1 MESVQLNKQVEKLE
15 RELHQMNIY
24 LKSIAESLANRK
36 VILKAKPENRKK
48 IEEQIVNSSDLGILF
63 ADDTLELM
71 TMCCNTNTRE
81 ELSDDDLK

>member
-1 MESVQLNKQVEKLE
+1 MESTLLNKQVEKLE

-48 IEEQIVNSSDLGILF
+48 IEEQIVNSSGLGILF
-63 ADDTLELM
+63 VDDTLDL
-71 TMCCNTNTRE
+71 TMCNNTRE